1 MKLGSQLTYS
11 TTSHPRTNGRS
22 EVVSES
28 RPQSVALL
36 SWCTSL
42 IHGIW

>member
-22 EVVSES
+22 EVVNES
-28 RPQSVALL
+28 VRNLL
-36 SWCTSL
+36 HCL
-42 IHGIW
+42 AGVQV